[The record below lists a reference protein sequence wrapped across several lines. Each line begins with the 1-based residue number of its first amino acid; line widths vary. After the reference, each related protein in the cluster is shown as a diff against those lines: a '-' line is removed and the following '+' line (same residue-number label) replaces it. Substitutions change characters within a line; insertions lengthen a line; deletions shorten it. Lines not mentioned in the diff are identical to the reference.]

1 MLKNLVFLSNSVPKS
16 GSSLLF
22 NLQRD
27 FLMSVAGRSECDYKT
42 LEGLGFS
49 AKGGFVAA
57 RQIPEFVKLVESG
70 VPLSDGP
77 LIVKTHTPL
86 TPELQNAFLTNDNV
100 HISMIVRDPLDVLM
114 SAMDNFKA
122 TGEFAQF
129 ETLEGGCRAV
139 NNFFQQIYD
148 STTGLEKPL
157 PMVHYR
163 ALMQNRTQ
171 TVLNSFP
178 PAVYNMILHSLFDQ
192 HLDVEKSGNKAAHR
206 VQKAQIKRDRDD
218 IPADK
223 LEGVLE
229 TLKDFRTKLGY
240 FD

>member
-1 MLKNLVFLSNSVPKS
+1 MLQNLVFLSNSVPKS

-27 FLMSVAGRSECDYKT
+27 FLMAVAGRTECDYQT
-42 LEGLGFS
+42 LEGLGVP

-57 RQIPEFVKLVESG
+57 RFIPELVKLIESG
-70 VPLSDGP
+70 VPLSEGP
-77 LIVKTHTPL
+77 LILKTHTPL
-86 TPELQNAFLTNDNV
+86 TPELQNAFLNNDIMHV
-100 HISMIVRDPLDVLM
+100 SMIVRDPLDVLM

-139 NNFFQQIYD
+139 NNFFQKIYD
-148 STTGLEKPL
+148 SATGLDKPL
-157 PMVHYR
+157 PMMHYR
-163 ALMQNRTQ
+163 DLMQNRTE
-171 TVLNSFP
+171 TVIKSFP
-178 PAVYNMILHSLFDQ
+178 PAVYDMILHSLFDQ
-192 HLDVEKSGNKAAHR
+192 YLDVEKSGKKAAHR
-206 VQKAQIKRDRDD
+206 VQKAQVKRDRDA

-223 LEGVLE
+223 LDEVLD
-229 TLKDFRTKLGY
+229 TLKDFRAKLGY